1 MRITHLRLANW
12 RNFKSAD
19 VDLQNRVFIVGPN
32 ASGKSNL
39 LDALRF
45 LRETASAGFQQAVGN
60 RGGLGRVRCLAA
72 RNYNHGRV
80 TIAVAIGEDNQP
92 DMWEYEITFKSE
104 GRGHRRPILHK
115 ELVRK
120 DGKTILKRPD
130 TRDSKDSELLT
141 QTHLEHVN
149 SNEKFRPI
157 AKFLTSISYL
167 HLVPQFVRHPERV
180 AAVDSDPYGT
190 DLLLQMATTNKRTR
204 EKRLRN
210 INRALKV
217 ALPQLDNM
225 ELIQDKLGKWHL
237 QGRYEHWRAHP
248 AFQDERDFSDG
259 TLRLIGLLWALQG
272 QKGPV
277 LLEEPELSLHS
288 EVVRWLPSLF
298 HLVQREGEPQVIL
311 TTHSPNMLE
320 EEGINPQEVVL
331 LEPGAE
337 GTNAS
342 TLDKIEQVNEIN
354 NIGVPIGDF
363 LIPLSKP
370 ESPYRLALKFVS

>member
-60 RGGLGRVRCLAA
+60 RGGLTRVRCLAA
-72 RNYNHGRV
+72 RNFNYGHI
-80 TIAVAIGEDNQP
+80 TIAATIGDDNQP

-104 GRGHRRPILHK
+104 SRGHRRPILHR
-115 ELVRK
+115 ERVSQ
-120 DGKTILKRPD
+120 DGRIILERPD
-130 TRDSKDSELLT
+130 KRDLKDSELLI
-141 QTHLEHVN
+141 QTHLEQVN
-149 SNEKFRPI
+149 TNEKFRPVS
-157 AKFLTSISYL
+157 KFLTSISYL

-180 AAVDSDPYGT
+180 AGVDNDPFGT
-190 DLLLQMATTNKRTR
+190 DLLLQMAKTKQRTR
-204 EKRLRN
+204 EKRLRH
-210 INRALKV
+210 IGQALKV

-225 ELIQDKLGKWHL
+225 ELKQDDIGKWHL
-237 QGRYEHWRAHP
+237 QGGYEHWRSRP
-248 AFQDERDFSDG
+248 ALQDERDFSDG

-272 QKGPV
+272 RKGPV

-298 HLVQREGEPQVIL
+298 HLVQKESEPQVIL
-311 TTHSPNMLE
+311 TTHSPNMLMD
-320 EEGINPQEVVL
+320 EGINPQEVVL
-331 LEPGAE
+331 LQPGTE
-337 GTNAS
+337 GTQAV
-342 TLDKIEQVNEIN
+342 TTDTIEQVNEVIN
-354 NIGVPIGDF
+354 MGFPIGDSI
-363 LIPLSKP
+363 IPLSKP
-370 ESPYRLALKFVS
+370 ENSHRLALEFAP

>member
-60 RGGLGRVRCLAA
+60 RGGLTRVRCLAA
-72 RNYNHGRV
+72 RNFNHGHI
-80 TIAVAIGEDNQP
+80 TIEATIGDDNQP
-92 DMWEYEITFKSE
+92 DMWEYEISFKSE
-104 GRGHRRPILHK
+104 SRGHRRPILHK
-115 ELVRK
+115 ERVSQNGKIILERPNKRDLK
-120 DGKTILKRPD
+120 DP
-130 TRDSKDSELLT
+130 ELIT

-149 SNEKFRPI
+149 TNAKFRSI
-157 AKFLTSISYL
+157 AKFLNSISYL

-180 AAVDSDPYGT
+180 AIVDNDPFGT
-190 DLLLQMATTNKRTR
+190 DLLLQMAKTKPRTR
-204 EKRLRN
+204 EKQLRN
-210 INRALKV
+210 INQALKI

-225 ELIQDKLGKWHL
+225 ELKQDDIGKWRL
-237 QGRYEHWRAHP
+237 QVGYEHWRSRP

-277 LLEEPELSLHS
+277 LFEEPELSLHS

-298 HLVQREGEPQVIL
+298 HLVQKANEPQVIL

-320 EEGINPQEVVL
+320 DEGVNPREVVL
-331 LEPGAE
+331 LQPGTE
-337 GTNAS
+337 GTNAVTTD
-342 TLDKIEQVNEIN
+342 TLDQVNEVIN
-354 NIGVPIGDF
+354 MGFPIGDSV
-363 LIPLSKP
+363 IPLSKP
-370 ESPYRLALKFVS
+370 ENPHRIALEFAP

>member
-12 RNFKSAD
+12 RNFKNAD

-45 LRETASAGFQQAVGN
+45 LKETASAGFQQAVGN
-60 RGGLGRVRCLAA
+60 RGGLTRVRCLAA
-72 RNYNHGRV
+72 RNFNHGHI
-80 TIAVAIGEDNQP
+80 TIAATIGDDNQP

-104 GRGHRRPILHK
+104 SRGHRRPILHK
-115 ELVRK
+115 ERVSHN
-120 DGKTILKRPD
+120 GKIILERPNK
-130 TRDSKDSELLT
+130 RDSKDPELLT
-141 QTHLEHVN
+141 QTHLEQVN
-149 SNEKFRPI
+149 TNEKFRSI
-157 AKFLTSISYL
+157 NKFLTSISYL

-180 AAVDSDPYGT
+180 ARVDNDPFGT
-190 DLLLQMATTNKRTR
+190 DLLLQMAKTKPRTR
-204 EKRLRN
+204 EKQIRN
-210 INRALKV
+210 INHALKK

-225 ELIQDKLGKWHL
+225 ELIQDKIGKWHL
-237 QGRYEHWRAHP
+237 QGRYEHWRSHP

-298 HLVQREGEPQVIL
+298 HLVQNENEPQVIL
-311 TTHSPNMLE
+311 TTHSPNMLAD
-320 EEGINPQEVVL
+320 EGVDPREVVL
-331 LEPGAE
+331 LQPGTE
-337 GTNAS
+337 GTQAV
-342 TLDKIEQVNEIN
+342 TTDTIEQVNEVIN
-354 NIGVPIGDF
+354 MGFPIGDSV
-363 LIPLSKP
+363 IPLSKP
-370 ESPYRLALKFVS
+370 ETPHRIALEFAP

>member
-60 RGGLGRVRCLAA
+60 RGGLTRVRCLAA
-72 RNYNHGRV
+72 RNFNHGHI
-80 TIAVAIGEDNQP
+80 TIEATIGDDNQP
-92 DMWEYEITFKSE
+92 DMWEYEISFKSE
-104 GRGHRRPILHK
+104 SRGHRRPILHK
-115 ELVRK
+115 ERVSQNGKIILERPNKRDLK
-120 DGKTILKRPD
+120 DP
-130 TRDSKDSELLT
+130 ELIT

-149 SNEKFRPI
+149 TNEKFRSI
-157 AKFLTSISYL
+157 AKFLNSISYL
-167 HLVPQFVRHPERV
+167 HLVPQFVRHPGRV
-180 AAVDSDPYGT
+180 AIVDNDPFGT
-190 DLLLQMATTNKRTR
+190 DLLLQMAKTKPRTR
-204 EKRLRN
+204 EKQLRN
-210 INRALKV
+210 INQALKI

-225 ELIQDKLGKWHL
+225 ELKQDDIGKWRL
-237 QGRYEHWRAHP
+237 QVGYEHWRSRP

-277 LLEEPELSLHS
+277 LFEEPELSLHS

-298 HLVQREGEPQVIL
+298 HLVQKANEPQVIL

-320 EEGINPQEVVL
+320 DEGVNPREVVL
-331 LEPGAE
+331 LQPGTE
-337 GTNAS
+337 GTNAVTTD
-342 TLDKIEQVNEIN
+342 TLDQVNEVIN
-354 NIGVPIGDF
+354 MGFPIGDSV
-363 LIPLSKP
+363 IPLSKP
-370 ESPYRLALKFVS
+370 ENPHRIALEFAP

>member
-45 LRETASAGFQQAVGN
+45 LKETASAGFQQAVGN
-60 RGGLGRVRCLAA
+60 RGGLTRVRCLAA
-72 RNYNHGRV
+72 HNYNHGHV
-80 TIAVAIGEDNQP
+80 TIKATIGDDNQP

-104 GRGHRRPILHK
+104 SRGHRRPILHR
-115 ELVRK
+115 ERVSQN
-120 DGKTILKRPD
+120 GKIILERPNKRD
-130 TRDSKDSELLT
+130 LKDSELLT

-149 SNEKFRPI
+149 TNAKFRSM
-157 AKFLTSISYL
+157 AKFLNSVSYL

-180 AAVDSDPYGT
+180 AIVDNDPFGT
-190 DLLLQMATTNKRTR
+190 DLLLQMAKTKPRTR
-204 EKRLRN
+204 EKQLRN
-210 INRALKV
+210 INQALKI

-225 ELIQDKLGKWHL
+225 ELKQDDIGKWRL
-237 QGRYEHWRAHP
+237 QVGYEHWRSRP

-277 LLEEPELSLHS
+277 LFEEPELSLHS

-298 HLVQREGEPQVIL
+298 HLVQKANEPQVIL

-320 EEGINPQEVVL
+320 DEGVNPREVVL
-331 LEPGAE
+331 LQPGTE
-337 GTNAS
+337 GTNAVTTD
-342 TLDKIEQVNEIN
+342 TLDQVNEVIN
-354 NIGVPIGDF
+354 MGFPIGDSV
-363 LIPLSKP
+363 IPLSKP
-370 ESPYRLALKFVS
+370 ENPHRIALEFAP